1 VKLFNKDSKNE
12 VIVIA
17 EIGVNH
23 MGSLNWILNM
33 LPKVKSAGADAI
45 KFQLFTPDLYA
56 SKSNIERYQQ
66 ISKLTLSKSDFLKI
80 KKEGDDIGLPVFAT
94 PVSHDWVSF
103 IADTC
108 GVLKIASGDFTFM
121 PTVEAALRTSAKVL
135 ISTGGTTRD
144 EIKAFVDLAKS
155 LRPGSKYIE
164 TIAMLHCISSYPAPE
179 TESNLSAIADLTS
192 LTGLTIGFSS
202 HFMRDSPLY
211 AAVALGAR
219 IFEIHVTD
227 DRSRKDIRD
236 HALSR
241 TPIELQEIVNTLA
254 ALNVSLFSGEK
265 KIQLSEEMNINTMR
279 KGLVYKSDLPIGHEL
294 TYSDF
299 DYARPFNPEFPTV
312 ASLEGKKLKRAVKS
326 GYSVVKDDFL
336 AT

>member
-1 VKLFNKDSKNE
+1 MKLFNKDSKNE

-155 LRPGSKYIE
+155 LRSGSKYIE

-227 DRSRKDIRD
+227 DRTRKDIRD

-254 ALNVSLFSGEK
+254 VLNVSLLSGEK

-279 KGLVYKSDLPIGHEL
+279 KGLVYRSDLPIGHEL
-294 TYSDF
+294 TISDF
-299 DYARPFNPEFPTV
+299 EYARPLNPEFPTV
-312 ASLEGKKLKRAVKS
+312 ASLDGKKLKRAVKS
-326 GYSVVKDDFL
+326 GYSVSKDDFL

>member
-155 LRPGSKYIE
+155 LRSGSKYIE

-265 KIQLSEEMNINTMR
+265 KIQLSEEMNINNMR

-294 TYSDF
+294 TFSDF

-326 GYSVVKDDFL
+326 GYSVIKDDFL

>member
-1 VKLFNKDSKNE
+1 MKLFNKDSKDE
-12 VIVIA
+12 IIVIA

-23 MGSLNWILNM
+23 MGSLNWILDM

-66 ISKLTLSKSDFLKI
+66 ISKLKLSKEDFLKI

-121 PTVEAALRTSAKVL
+121 PTVEAALRTSAQVL

-144 EIKAFVDLAKS
+144 EIKTFVDLAKS
-155 LRPGSKYIE
+155 LRSGSKFIE

-179 TESNLSAIADLTS
+179 AESNLSAITDLAS

-211 AAVALGAR
+211 AAIALGAR

-241 TPIELQEIVNTLA
+241 TPIELQDIVNTLA
-254 ALNVSLFSGEK
+254 VLNMSLLSGEK
-265 KIQLSEEMNINTMR
+265 KIQLSEEMNLNAMR

-294 TYSDF
+294 TFSDF
-299 DYARPFNPEFPTV
+299 EYARPFNPAFPTA
-312 ASLEGKKLKRAVKS
+312 ASLDGKKLKKAVKS
-326 GYSVVKDDFL
+326 GYSAVEDDFL
-336 AT
+336 TN

>member
-202 HFMRDSPLY
+202 HFMRDSTLY

-294 TYSDF
+294 TFSDF

-326 GYSVVKDDFL
+326 GYSVIKDDFL

>member
-1 VKLFNKDSKNE
+1 MKLFGKDSKDE
-12 VIVIA
+12 IIVIA

-23 MGSLNWILNM
+23 MGSLNWILEM
-33 LPKVKSAGADAI
+33 LPRVKSAGADAI

-56 SKSNIERYQQ
+56 SKSNIERFKQV
-66 ISKLTLSKSDFLKI
+66 SRLTLLQEDFLKI
-80 KKEGDDIGLPVFAT
+80 KKEGDDLGLPVFAT

-121 PTVEAALRTSAKVL
+121 PTVEAALKTSAQVL

-144 EIKAFVDLAKS
+144 EVKTFVDLAKS
-155 LRPGSKYIE
+155 LRPGSKYTE
-164 TIAMLHCISSYPAPE
+164 SIAMLHCISSYPAPVA
-179 TESNLSAIADLTS
+179 ESNLSAIPDLAS

-202 HFMRDSPLY
+202 HFMQDTPLF
-211 AAVALGAR
+211 AALALGAR

-241 TPIELQEIVNTLA
+241 TPIELQDIVNNLA
-254 ALNVSLFSGEK
+254 QLNISLLSGEK
-265 KIQLSEEMNINTMR
+265 TVQPSEEVNLNAMR
-279 KGLVYKSDLPIGHEL
+279 KGLVYRSDLPIGHEL
-294 TYSDF
+294 SFLDLE
-299 DYARPFNPEFPTV
+299 YARPLNPALPNV
-312 ASLEGKKLKRAVKS
+312 ASLEGKKLKRAVKA
-326 GYSVVKDDFL
+326 GYSAVEDDL
-336 AT
+336 LTS

>member
-1 VKLFNKDSKNE
+1 VKLFNKNSKNE
-12 VIVIA
+12 IIVIA

-23 MGSLNWILNM
+23 MGSLNWILDM

-66 ISKLTLSKSDFLKI
+66 ISKLKLSREDFLKI

-121 PTVEAALRTSAKVL
+121 PTVEAALRTSAQVL

-144 EIKAFVDLAKS
+144 EIKTFVDLAKS
-155 LRPGSKYIE
+155 LRSGSNFFE

-179 TESNLSAIADLTS
+179 AESNLSAITDLAS

-241 TPIELQEIVNTLA
+241 TPIELQDIVNTLA
-254 ALNVSLFSGEK
+254 VLNISLLSGEK
-265 KIQLSEEMNINTMR
+265 KIQLSEEMNLNAMR
-279 KGLVYKSDLPIGHEL
+279 KGLVYKSDLPTGHEL
-294 TYSDF
+294 TFSDF
-299 DYARPFNPEFPTV
+299 EYARPLNPAFPTA
-312 ASLEGKKLKRAVKS
+312 ASLDGKKLKRAVKS
-326 GYSVVKDDFL
+326 GYSAVEDDFL
-336 AT
+336 TN

>member
-1 VKLFNKDSKNE
+1 MKLFNKDSKNE

-155 LRPGSKYIE
+155 LRSGSKYIE

-241 TPIELQEIVNTLA
+241 TPIELQDIVNTLA
-254 ALNVSLFSGEK
+254 VLNISLLSGEK
-265 KIQLSEEMNINTMR
+265 KIQLSEEINLNAMR

-294 TYSDF
+294 TSSDF
-299 DYARPFNPEFPTV
+299 EYARPLNPAFPTA
-312 ASLEGKKLKRAVKS
+312 ASLDGKKLKKAVKS
-326 GYSVVKDDFL
+326 GYSAVEDDFL
-336 AT
+336 TN

>member
-1 VKLFNKDSKNE
+1 MKLFNKDSKDE
-12 VIVIA
+12 IIVIA

-23 MGSLNWILNM
+23 MGSLNWILDM

-66 ISKLTLSKSDFLKI
+66 ISKLKLSKEDFLKI

-121 PTVEAALRTSAKVL
+121 PTVEAALRTSAQVL

-144 EIKAFVDLAKS
+144 EIKTFVDLAKS
-155 LRPGSKYIE
+155 LRSGSKFIE

-179 TESNLSAIADLTS
+179 AESNLSAITDLAS

-202 HFMRDSPLY
+202 HFMGDSPLY

-241 TPIELQEIVNTLA
+241 TPIELQDIVNTLA
-254 ALNVSLFSGEK
+254 VLNISLLSGEK
-265 KIQLSEEMNINTMR
+265 KIQLSEEMNLNAMR

-294 TYSDF
+294 TFSDF
-299 DYARPFNPEFPTV
+299 EYARPFNPAFPTA
-312 ASLEGKKLKRAVKS
+312 ASLDGKKLKKAVKS
-326 GYSVVKDDFL
+326 GYSAVEDDFL
-336 AT
+336 TN

>member
-1 VKLFNKDSKNE
+1 MKLFNKDSKNE

-202 HFMRDSPLY
+202 HFMRDSTLY

-294 TYSDF
+294 TFSDF

-326 GYSVVKDDFL
+326 GYSVIKDDFL

>member
-1 VKLFNKDSKNE
+1 MKLFNKDSKNE

-155 LRPGSKYIE
+155 LRSGSKYIE

-219 IFEIHVTD
+219 IIEIHVTD
-227 DRSRKDIRD
+227 DRTRKDIRD

-241 TPIELQEIVNTLA
+241 TPIELQDIVNTLA
-254 ALNVSLFSGEK
+254 VLNVSLLSGEK

-279 KGLVYKSDLPIGHEL
+279 KGLVYRSDLPIGHEL
-294 TYSDF
+294 TISDF
-299 DYARPFNPEFPTV
+299 EYARPFNPEFPTV

-326 GYSVVKDDFL
+326 GYSVSKDDFL

>member
-1 VKLFNKDSKNE
+1 MKLFNKDSKNE

-155 LRPGSKYIE
+155 LRPGSNYIE

-179 TESNLSAIADLTS
+179 AESNLSAITDLAS

-279 KGLVYKSDLPIGHEL
+279 KGLVYKSDLPIGNEL
-294 TYSDF
+294 TFSEF
-299 DYARPFNPEFPTV
+299 DYASPFNQEFPTV

-326 GYSVVKDDFL
+326 VYSVIKDDFL

>member
-1 VKLFNKDSKNE
+1 MKLFDKDSKDE
-12 VIVIA
+12 IIVIA

-23 MGSLNWILNM
+23 MGSLNWILDM

-45 KFQLFTPDLYA
+45 KFQLFTPGLYA

-66 ISKLTLSKSDFLKI
+66 ISKLKLSKEDFLKI

-121 PTVEAALRTSAKVL
+121 PTVEAALRTSAQVL

-144 EIKAFVDLAKS
+144 EIKTFVDLAKS
-155 LRPGSKYIE
+155 LRSGSKFIE

-179 TESNLSAIADLTS
+179 AESNLSAITDLAS

-202 HFMRDSPLY
+202 HFMGDSPLY
-211 AAVALGAR
+211 AAAALGAR

-241 TPIELQEIVNTLA
+241 TPIELQDIVNTLA
-254 ALNVSLFSGEK
+254 VLNISLLSGEK
-265 KIQLSEEMNINTMR
+265 KIQLSEEINLNAMR

-294 TYSDF
+294 TFSDF
-299 DYARPFNPEFPTV
+299 EYARPLNPAFPTA
-312 ASLEGKKLKRAVKS
+312 ASLDGKKLKKAVKS
-326 GYSVVKDDFL
+326 GYSAVEDDFL
-336 AT
+336 TN

>member
-1 VKLFNKDSKNE
+1 MKLFNKDSKNE

-45 KFQLFTPDLYA
+45 KFQLFTPNLYA

-135 ISTGGTTRD
+135 ISSGGTTRD

-155 LRPGSKYIE
+155 LRSGSKYIE

-294 TYSDF
+294 TFSDF

-326 GYSVVKDDFL
+326 GYSVIKDDFL
-336 AT
+336 TT

>member
-1 VKLFNKDSKNE
+1 MKLFNKDSKNE

>member
-1 VKLFNKDSKNE
+1 MKLFNKDSKNE

-202 HFMRDSPLY
+202 HFMRDSTLY
-211 AAVALGAR
+211 AAIALGAR

-294 TYSDF
+294 TFSDF

-326 GYSVVKDDFL
+326 GYSVIKDDFL

>member
-1 VKLFNKDSKNE
+1 VKLFNKDSNNE
-12 VIVIA
+12 IIVIA

-23 MGSLNWILNM
+23 MGSLSWILEM

-66 ISKLTLSKSDFLKI
+66 VSKLILSKADFFKI
-80 KKEGDDIGLPVFAT
+80 KKEGDNIGLPVFAT
-94 PVSHDWVSF
+94 PLSHDWVSF
-103 IADTC
+103 ISDTC

-121 PTVEAALRTSAKVL
+121 PTVETALRTSAQVL

-144 EIKAFVDLAKS
+144 EVKAFVDLAKS
-155 LRPGSKYIE
+155 LRPGSQYTE
-164 TIAMLHCISSYPAPE
+164 SIAMLHCISSYPAPVA
-179 TESNLSAIADLTS
+179 ESNLSAIPDLDS

-202 HFMRDSPLY
+202 HFMQDAPLF
-211 AAVALGAR
+211 AALALGAR

-241 TPIELQEIVNTLA
+241 TPIELQDIVNTLA
-254 ALNVSLFSGEK
+254 QLNISLLSGEK
-265 KIQLSEEMNINTMR
+265 TVQPSEEINLNAMR
-279 KGLVYKSDLPIGHEL
+279 KGLVYRSDLPVGHEL
-294 TYSDF
+294 SSLDF
-299 DYARPFNPEFPTV
+299 EYARPFNPALPNV
-312 ASLEGKKLKRAVKS
+312 ASLDGKKLKRAVKA
-326 GYSVVKDDFL
+326 GYSAVEDDL
-336 AT
+336 LTN

>member
-1 VKLFNKDSKNE
+1 MKLFNKDSKNE

-33 LPKVKSAGADAI
+33 LPKVKTAGADAI
-45 KFQLFTPDLYA
+45 KFQLFTPNLYA

-155 LRPGSKYIE
+155 LRSGSKYIE

-179 TESNLSAIADLTS
+179 TESNLSAIADLSS

-227 DRSRKDIRD
+227 DRTRKDIRD

-254 ALNVSLFSGEK
+254 ALNVSLLSGEK

-294 TYSDF
+294 TFSDF
-299 DYARPFNPEFPTV
+299 EYARPFNPEFPTV

-326 GYSVVKDDFL
+326 GHSVVKDDFL

>member
-202 HFMRDSPLY
+202 HFMRDSTLY
-211 AAVALGAR
+211 AAIALGAR

-294 TYSDF
+294 TFSDF

-326 GYSVVKDDFL
+326 GYSVIKDDFL

>member
-1 VKLFNKDSKNE
+1 MKLFNKDSKNE

-294 TYSDF
+294 TFSDF

-326 GYSVVKDDFL
+326 GYSAVEDDFL
-336 AT
+336 TN

>member
-1 VKLFNKDSKNE
+1 MKLFNKDSKNE

-155 LRPGSKYIE
+155 LRSGSKYVE

-254 ALNVSLFSGEK
+254 VLNVSLLSGEK

-294 TYSDF
+294 KFSDF
-299 DYARPFNPEFPTV
+299 EYARPFNPEFPTI
-312 ASLEGKKLKRAVKS
+312 AGIEGKKLKRAVKS

>member
-1 VKLFNKDSKNE
+1 MKLFNKDSKKE

-23 MGSLNWILNM
+23 MGSLDWILGM

-45 KFQLFTPDLYA
+45 KFQLFTPDLYT

-66 ISKLTLSKSDFLKI
+66 VSKLILSKADFLKI
-80 KKEGDDIGLPVFAT
+80 KKEGDALSLPVFAT

-108 GVLKIASGDFTFM
+108 GVLKIASGDFTFL
-121 PTVEAALRTSAKVL
+121 PTVGAALRTSAQVL

-144 EIKAFVDLAKS
+144 EIKAFVDLARS
-155 LRPGSKYIE
+155 LRSGSKYIE
-164 TIAMLHCISSYPAPE
+164 SLAMLHCISSYPASI
-179 TESNLSAIADLTS
+179 TESNLSAITDLAS

-202 HFMRDSPLY
+202 HFMQDAPLF

-241 TPIELQEIVNTLA
+241 TPIEFQDIVNTLTE
-254 ALNVSLFSGEK
+254 LNISLLSGEK
-265 KIQLSEEMNINTMR
+265 KVQPSEKINLNAMR
-279 KGLVYKSDLPIGHEL
+279 KGVVYRSDLPIGHEL
-294 TYSDF
+294 SFLDF
-299 DYARPFNPEFPTV
+299 EYARPFNPALPNV

-326 GYSVVKDDFL
+326 GYSVIKDDFL

>member
-1 VKLFNKDSKNE
+1 MKLFNKDSKNE

-66 ISKLTLSKSDFLKI
+66 ISKLTLSQSDFLKI

-326 GYSVVKDDFL
+326 GYSVIKDDFL

>member
-12 VIVIA
+12 IIVIA

-23 MGSLNWILNM
+23 MGSLNWILEM

-66 ISKLTLSKSDFLKI
+66 VSRLTLSKEDFLKI
-80 KKEGDDIGLPVFAT
+80 KREGDDIGLPVFAT

-121 PTVEAALRTSAKVL
+121 PTVEAALKTSAQVL

-144 EIKAFVDLAKS
+144 EIKKFVDLAKS
-155 LRPGSKYIE
+155 FRSGSKYTE
-164 TIAMLHCISSYPAPE
+164 SIAMLHCISSYPAPV
-179 TESNLSAIADLTS
+179 TESNLSAIPDLTS

-202 HFMRDSPLY
+202 HFMQDAPLF
-211 AAVALGAR
+211 AALALGAR

-241 TPIELQEIVNTLA
+241 TPIELQDIVNTLA
-254 ALNVSLFSGEK
+254 QLNLSLLSGEK
-265 KIQLSEEMNINTMR
+265 TVQPSEEINLNAMR
-279 KGLVYKSDLPIGHEL
+279 KGLVYRSDLPIGHEL
-294 TYSDF
+294 SFLDLE
-299 DYARPFNPEFPTV
+299 YARPFNPALPNV
-312 ASLEGKKLKRAVKS
+312 ASLEGKKLKRAVKA
-326 GYSVVKDDFL
+326 GYSAVEDDL
-336 AT
+336 LTN

>member
-1 VKLFNKDSKNE
+1 MKLFNKDSSKE
-12 VIVIA
+12 IIVIA

-23 MGSLNWILNM
+23 MGSLNWIIKM

-66 ISKLTLSKSDFLKI
+66 VSKLTLSKEDFLKI
-80 KKEGDDIGLPVFAT
+80 KKRGDNIGLPVFAT

-121 PTVEAALRTSAKVL
+121 PTVEAALKTSAQIL

-144 EIKAFVDLAKS
+144 EIKVFVDLAKS
-155 LRPGSKYIE
+155 LRTGNKYSE
-164 TIAMLHCISSYPAPE
+164 SLAMLHCISSYPAPVI
-179 TESNLSAIADLTS
+179 ESNLSAIPDLSS

-202 HFMRDSPLY
+202 HFMQDAPLF
-211 AAVALGAR
+211 AALALGAR
-219 IFEIHVTD
+219 IFEIHITD

-241 TPIELQEIVNTLA
+241 TPIELQDIVNTLA
-254 ALNVSLFSGEK
+254 QLNISLLSGEK
-265 KIQLSEEMNINTMR
+265 TIQPSEEINLNTMR
-279 KGLVYKSDLPIGHEL
+279 KGIVYRSDLPIGHTISLLDLE
-294 TYSDF
+294 
-299 DYARPFNPEFPTV
+299 YARPFNPALPSV
-312 ASLEGKKLKRAVKS
+312 ASLEGKKLKRAVKA
-326 GYSVVKDDFL
+326 GYSAVEDDL
-336 AT
+336 LTN

>member
-1 VKLFNKDSKNE
+1 MKLFNKDSKNE

-227 DRSRKDIRD
+227 NRERQDIRD

-241 TPIELQEIVNTLA
+241 TP
-254 ALNVSLFSGEK
+254 
-265 KIQLSEEMNINTMR
+265 
-279 KGLVYKSDLPIGHEL
+279 HEL
-294 TYSDF
+294 KLIL
-299 DYARPFNPEFPTV
+299 RPV
-312 ASLEGKKLKRAVKS
+312 
-326 GYSVVKDDFL
+326 
-336 AT
+336 

>member
-1 VKLFNKDSKNE
+1 MKLFNKDSKDE

-155 LRPGSKYIE
+155 LRPGSNYIE

-294 TYSDF
+294 TFSDF

-326 GYSVVKDDFL
+326 GYSVIKDDFL

>member
-1 VKLFNKDSKNE
+1 MKLFNKDSKNE
-12 VIVIA
+12 IIVIA

-23 MGSLNWILNM
+23 MGSLNWILDM

-56 SKSNIERYQQ
+56 SKSNIQRYKQ
-66 ISKLTLSKSDFLKI
+66 ISKLKLSKSDFLKI

-155 LRPGSKYIE
+155 LRSGSKYIE

-202 HFMRDSPLY
+202 HFMGDSPLY

-241 TPIELQEIVNTLA
+241 TPIELQDIVNTLA
-254 ALNVSLFSGEK
+254 VLNISLLSGEK
-265 KIQLSEEMNINTMR
+265 KIQLSEEMNLNAMR

-294 TYSDF
+294 TFSDF
-299 DYARPFNPEFPTV
+299 EYARPFNPAFPTA
-312 ASLEGKKLKRAVKS
+312 ASLDGKKLKKAVKS
-326 GYSVVKDDFL
+326 GYSAVEDDFL
-336 AT
+336 TN